1 MVQICSP
8 SPIPAEGHIYL
19 GFPPL
24 YNTFAMSGTRS
35 RNTVIKTLHAS
46 SPCTNIVFVLVVPP
60 MITRTDHQLTIR
72 NSSVYTL

>member
-8 SPIPAEGHIYL
+8 SLILAEGHIYL

-35 RNTVIKTLHAS
+35 RNTVIKTLHAGS
-46 SPCTNIVFVLVVPP
+46 LCTNIVCVLVVPP
-60 MITRTDHQLTIR
+60 MITRPDHQLAIR
-72 NSSVYTL
+72 SSSVYTL